1 MALPAALSV
10 FGPDGQIGTLY
21 PTDPLSFGYCEAWL
35 HNPHATPVHPAI
47 PLAAERVD
55 SAYVAALFE
64 NLLPEGDQRKL
75 ISMRE
80 QVSTVYGLLAKVGG
94 ESAGSMVLLPEGET
108 PQLPIY
114 QRLTWAQVNAL
125 AHTGVNT
132 EERAAIERAAE
143 GMPAPRM
150 SISGAQHKLLL
161 YVDEHGAPWR
171 PMGSS
176 PSTHILKP
184 DIVRPD
190 INVFAS
196 AVNET
201 IMMLAAHKCG
211 LPTALVSYQLETQAC
226 LVMRYDRV
234 QGNDG
239 HLQRIWQADFCQLLG
254 KKSDVKYE
262 HDGGPSFADCFALLK
277 QSTQPGVDQRN
288 LLRWLF
294 FNLYTG
300 NNDSHAKN
308 LSMIAVDGGMRLA
321 PFYDLM
327 CTRVYSGL
335 GKHFAFS
342 IAGESD
348 LGKLT
353 PGHLV
358 EMSRA
363 LGIGHRYLRK
373 LGRDMAEQVLHAVP
387 EAAAEV
393 LPLLDHNH
401 RVLSERIVT
410 KVGSI
415 TRKMRDRLTGPAQE

>member
-1 MALPAALSV
+1 MDGLPAALSV

-35 HNPHATPVHPAI
+35 NNPHAVPLHPAV
-47 PLAAERVD
+47 PLAAGRVD
-55 SAYVAALFE
+55 CAFVVAFFE
-64 NLLPEGDQRKL
+64 NLLPEGEQRKL
-75 ISMRE
+75 ISVRE
-80 QVSTVYGLLAKVGG
+80 QVSTVYGLLSKIGG
-94 ESAGSMVLLPEGET
+94 ESAGSLVLLPEGET
-108 PQLPIY
+108 PQPPIY
-114 QRLTWAQVNAL
+114 QQLTWQQVNAL
-125 AHTGVNT
+125 AHSGVNAA
-132 EERAAIERAAE
+132 ERAAIERAAE
-143 GMPAPRM
+143 GMPPPRM

-161 YVDEHGAPWR
+161 YVDDSGTPSR

-184 DIVRPD
+184 DIVRTD

-201 IMMLAAHKCG
+201 IMMLAAHRCG
-211 LPTALVSYQLETQAC
+211 LPVAQVSYQPETQAC
-226 LVMRYDRV
+226 LVQRHDRV
-234 QGNDG
+234 RHADG
-239 HLQRIWQADFCQLLG
+239 RLQRIWQADFCQLLG

-262 HDGGPSFADCFALLK
+262 QDGGPSFADCFALLR
-277 QSTQPGVDQRN
+277 QSTQPGVDQRH

-308 LSMIAVDGGMRLA
+308 LSMIATGGGMCLA

-342 IAGESD
+342 VGGESD
-348 LGKLT
+348 LGQLT
-353 PGHLV
+353 PAHLV
-358 EMSRA
+358 RMAQE

-373 LGRDMAEQVLHAVP
+373 IGTDMAEQLQAAVP
-387 EAAAEV
+387 AAAAEV
-393 LPLLDHNH
+393 LPSLDHNH
-401 RVLSERIVT
+401 RVLCERIVT
-410 KVGSI
+410 KVASI
-415 TRKMRDRLTGPAQE
+415 TRKMRDRLTGPVQ